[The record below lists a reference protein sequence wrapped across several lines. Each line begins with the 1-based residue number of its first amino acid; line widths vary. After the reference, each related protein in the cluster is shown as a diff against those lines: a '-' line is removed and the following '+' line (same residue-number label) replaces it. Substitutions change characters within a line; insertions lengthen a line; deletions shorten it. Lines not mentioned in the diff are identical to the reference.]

1 MATILPFDM
10 TGITR
15 GADQIKRYDGRP
27 ASLLEMLRAT
37 VDKQP
42 AKEAIVEIGG
52 PRINYREL
60 WDRGAKVAGGLRALG
75 VERGDRVAIRLGNGL
90 DWCVAF
96 WGGLMSGAIVV
107 PVNTRFSEPE
117 VEYVLTDSGSKFVFL
132 PGSALPEGSPY
143 VVEWLT
149 HPDVA
154 PPFYTTNT
162 TGFPY
167 GAMTTHEGFLTNIKN
182 CHHVPFLPR

>member
-60 WDRGAKVAGGLRALG
+60 WDPGAKVAGGLRALG

-90 DWCVAF
+90 DSC
-96 WGGLMSGAIVV
+96 
-107 PVNTRFSEPE
+107 
-117 VEYVLTDSGSKFVFL
+117 
-132 PGSALPEGSPY
+132 
-143 VVEWLT
+143 
-149 HPDVA
+149 
-154 PPFYTTNT
+154 
-162 TGFPY
+162 
-167 GAMTTHEGFLTNIKN
+167 
-182 CHHVPFLPR
+182 VPFLGGLVFGPILVPAKTRFLQPDVHYVL